1 VVIVDSH
8 RGERKTL
15 CSRTG
20 LAFPRSGGFLSRP
33 RVSKHVTEL
42 DDGNLEA
49 WFWRRHANP
58 RSGWLRVPVGAVIV
72 YAVYRRD
79 ARLLAG
85 ALVWT
90 VCNPFVFPPPET
102 DEAWMTRAVLAERWW
117 VWEEG
122 NGTVGLPV
130 AGPALRRP
138 RPGRRVSGAR
148 KEFRHRATNRRA

>member
-1 VVIVDSH
+1 M
-8 RGERKTL
+8 
-15 CSRTG
+15 
-20 LAFPRSGGFLSRP
+20 
-33 RVSKHVTEL
+33 TEL
-42 DDGNLEA
+42 DDGSLEA

-58 RSGWLRVPVGAVIV
+58 RSGWSRVPVGAVIV

-117 VWEEG
+117 VRAEG
-122 NGTVGLPV
+122 NGTVGLARPNVFNGV
-130 AGPALRRP
+130 AATGFCVALYAAWRRRP
-138 RPGRRVSGAR
+138 RLAAIGTALSVSLKLWWLRLLVRRYDAR
-148 KEFRHRATNRRA
+148 ARAEE